1 MTTTASSTWQT
12 CCSPRL
18 PSLRGLWEMRVAAAV
33 ADPYRPAMDLKLQ
46 RPRGVCARTGRTLS
60 AGEPMVSAL
69 VRDAGTL
76 ERIDCVAEA
85 WEGPPAGTLA
95 WWRSVYAPAA
105 ATGPTLAPADVLLDV
120 FEELEA
126 RPDETALRYLI
137 ALQLVR
143 RKVLRIVE
151 RAADVG
157 DDSADRDTLF
167 VACRKRRSEYRVTV
181 VSPQAVV
188 AEGVEERLQA
198 LLWSGGEA

>member
-1 MTTTASSTWQT
+1 MTMTASSMWQT
-12 CCSPRL
+12 CSSPRL

-33 ADPYRPAMDLKLQ
+33 AGPYCPAMDLILQ

-60 AGEPMVSAL
+60 VGEPMVSAL
-69 VRDAGTL
+69 VRDSGTL
-76 ERIDCVAEA
+76 ERVDCVAEA

-126 RPDETALRYLI
+126 RPEETALRYLV

-143 RKVLRIVE
+143 RKVLRIID
-151 RAADVG
+151 RAANAG
-157 DDSADRDTLF
+157 DENDDLDTLL
-167 VACRKRRSEYRVTV
+167 VACRKRRSEYRVAV
-181 VSPQAVV
+181 VSPQSVV

>member
-12 CCSPRL
+12 SCSPRF
-18 PSLRGLWEMRVAAAV
+18 PSLRGLWEMRVAAA
-33 ADPYRPAMDLKLQ
+33 AGDPYRPGMDLKLQ
-46 RPRGVCARTGRTLS
+46 RPRGVCGRTGRTLL

-69 VRDAGTL
+69 VRDSGTL

-85 WEGPPAGTLA
+85 WEGLPAGTLA
-95 WWRSVYAPAA
+95 WWRSVYAPAV

-120 FEELEA
+120 FEELET
-126 RPDETALRYLI
+126 RPEETALRYLI
-137 ALQLVR
+137 TLQLVR

-151 RAADVG
+151 RAADSR
-157 DDSADRDTLF
+157 DDDRDTLL
-167 VACRKRRSEYRVTV
+167 VTCRKRRSEYRVAV

>member
-1 MTTTASSTWQT
+1 
-12 CCSPRL
+12 
-18 PSLRGLWEMRVAAAV
+18 MRVAVAAG
-33 ADPYRPAMDLKLQ
+33 DPYRPAMDLKLQ
-46 RPRGVCARTGRTLS
+46 RPRGVCGRTGRTLS

-69 VRDAGTL
+69 VRDSGTL

-105 ATGPTLAPADVLLDV
+105 AAGPTLAPADVLLDV
-120 FEELEA
+120 FEELET
-126 RPDETALRYLI
+126 RPDEAALRYLI

-151 RAADVG
+151 QAADSTTDH
-157 DDSADRDTLF
+157 DDGQTLV
-167 VACRKRRSEYRVTV
+167 VACRKRRSEYRVAV

>member
-1 MTTTASSTWQT
+1 MTTTALSTWQT
-12 CCSPRL
+12 SCSPRL
-18 PSLRGLWEMRVAAAV
+18 PRLRGLCEMRVAVAAG
-33 ADPYRPAMDLKLQ
+33 DPYRPAMDLKVQ

-69 VRDAGTL
+69 VRDSGTL
-76 ERIDCVAEA
+76 ERIDCLAEA

-105 ATGPTLAPADVLLDV
+105 AAGPTLAPADVLLDV

-126 RPDETALRYLI
+126 RPDEVALRYLI

-151 RAADVG
+151 QAAETP
-157 DDSADRDTLF
+157 ADHDETLV
-167 VACRKRRSEYRVTV
+167 VACRKRRSEYRVAV
-181 VSPQAVV
+181 VPPQAVV